1 MSAAAMTLSFDQQAH
16 AVPAPIAAPHQQ
28 RLPSGLREDFAA
40 HFGADFDN
48 IGIAPT
54 AAAPAVTANGADAVT
69 VGDDIAFGHA
79 AYQPESGWGRELIGH
94 ELAHVVQQRGG
105 TGGPPLTDPAAYE
118 HHAAARAAL
127 AGHDVPALSAAPA
140 AAQPRV
146 SMRDVGRGE
155 QSGFGRVPELMD
167 RLNHISLGLVFTL
180 THEGRFDWLTYTRI
194 LPVDLCS
201 EFDKQMMAFIDD
213 GADILMR
220 FTNRHGLLGNAAAG
234 FHWTVNI
241 DEWQPGYIDIDDLLA
256 SSDLGLSTSMVHQL
270 RERQATPNYEH
281 RIGIET
287 GPGALVTTP
296 GARAEFESAHL
307 SGLQADPGCRPSWR
321 CCGTSSPTRRSGQWI
336 FRVAGSATAV
346 ATSSARRRLRAE
358 PTPRPAFWPSRGRSS
373 CTAPTRS
380 SRPRS
385 TWPYSSVNAQ
395 RPAQRLA
402 QPPESACRDSRLPL
416 PSTPSPVN
424 LEATKRKKLGS
435 RLPPVVG

>member
-1 MSAAAMTLSFDQQAH
+1 MSGAAMTLSFDQQAH
-16 AVPAPIAAPHQQ
+16 AEPAPIAAPHQQ
-28 RLPSGLREDFAA
+28 RLPSGLRDEFAA
-40 HFGADFDN
+40 HFGADFDD

-69 VGDDIAFGHA
+69 VGDDIAFGDT
-79 AYQPESGWGRELIGH
+79 AYQPESGWGRELIAH

-105 TGGPPLTDPAAYE
+105 TGGPPLADPAAYE
-118 HHAAARAAL
+118 HQADAAARAAL

-220 FTNRHGLLGNAAAG
+220 FTNRHGLLGNPAAG
-234 FHWTVNI
+234 FHWTVEV
-241 DEWQPGYIDIDDLLA
+241 DAWQSGYVDIDDLLA

-296 GARAEFESAHL
+296 GADAEFESAHL
-307 SGLQADPGCRPSWR
+307 SGLQAELALLRDFFADPTIRAVDIQG
-321 CCGTSSPTRRSGQWI
+321 RR
-336 FRVAGSATAV
+336 FRNSRGDIIREKETAGRTN
-346 ATSSARRRLRAE
+346 ATSGILAITWEVVLHGTHEVITAEEYLALLERERA
-358 PTPRPAFWPSRGRSS
+358 AAG
-373 CTAPTRS
+373 A
-380 SRPRS
+380 
-385 TWPYSSVNAQ
+385 A
-395 RPAQRLA
+395 A
-402 QPPESACRDSRLPL
+402 
-416 PSTPSPVN
+416 
-424 LEATKRKKLGS
+424 G
-435 RLPPVVG
+435 VGVP

>member
-1 MSAAAMTLSFDQQAH
+1 MSGAAMTLSFDQQAH
-16 AVPAPIAAPHQQ
+16 AEPAPIAAPHQQ
-28 RLPSGLREDFAA
+28 RLPSGLREEFAA
-40 HFGADFDN
+40 HFGADFDD

-54 AAAPAVTANGADAVT
+54 SAAPAVTANGADAVT
-69 VGDDIAFGHA
+69 VGDDIAFGDT
-79 AYQPESGWGRELIGH
+79 AYQPESGWGRELIAH

-105 TGGPPLTDPAAYE
+105 TGGPPLTDTAAYE
-118 HHAAARAAL
+118 HQADAAARAAL

-234 FHWTVNI
+234 YHWAV
-241 DEWQPGYIDIDDLLA
+241 DVDAWQSGYVDIDDLLA

-270 RERQATPNYEH
+270 RERQATPSYEH

-296 GARAEFESAHL
+296 GADPEFEFAHL
-307 SGLQADPGCRPSWR
+307 SGLKAELALLQDFFADPMIRAVDIQGRR
-321 CCGTSSPTRRSGQWI
+321 FISSRGDIIREKET
-336 FRVAGSATAV
+336 AGRTN
-346 ATSSARRRLRAE
+346 ATSGILAITWEVVLHDTHAVITAEEYLALLERERA
-358 PTPRPAFWPSRGRSS
+358 AAG
-373 CTAPTRS
+373 A
-380 SRPRS
+380 
-385 TWPYSSVNAQ
+385 AG
-395 RPAQRLA
+395 AA
-402 QPPESACRDSRLPL
+402 AG
-416 PSTPSPVN
+416 
-424 LEATKRKKLGS
+424 AAAG
-435 RLPPVVG
+435 VVVP

>member
-1 MSAAAMTLSFDQQAH
+1 MSGAAMTLSFDQQAH
-16 AVPAPIAAPHQQ
+16 AEPAPIAAPHQQ
-28 RLPSGLREDFAA
+28 RLPSGLRDEFAA
-40 HFGADFDN
+40 HFGADFDD
-48 IGIAPT
+48 IRT
-54 AAAPAVTANGADAVT
+54 QQAAPAPAMTANGLGAVT
-69 VGDDIAFGHA
+69 VGDAIAFGDTT
-79 AYQPESGWGRELIGH
+79 YQPESGWGRELIAH

-105 TGGPPLTDPAAYE
+105 TGGPPLADPAAYE
-118 HHAAARAAL
+118 HQADAAARAAL

-220 FTNRHGLLGNAAAG
+220 FTNRHGLLGNPAAG
-234 FHWTVNI
+234 FHWTVEV
-241 DEWQPGYIDIDDLLA
+241 DAWQSGYVDIDDLLA

-270 RERQATPNYEH
+270 RERQGTPNYEH

-296 GARAEFESAHL
+296 GADAEFESAHL
-307 SGLQADPGCRPSWR
+307 SGLQAELALLRDFFADPTIRAVDIQG
-321 CCGTSSPTRRSGQWI
+321 RR
-336 FRVAGSATAV
+336 FRNSRGDIIREKETAGRTN
-346 ATSSARRRLRAE
+346 ATSGILAITWEVVLHGTHEVITAEEYLALLERERA
-358 PTPRPAFWPSRGRSS
+358 AAG
-373 CTAPTRS
+373 A
-380 SRPRS
+380 
-385 TWPYSSVNAQ
+385 A
-395 RPAQRLA
+395 A
-402 QPPESACRDSRLPL
+402 
-416 PSTPSPVN
+416 
-424 LEATKRKKLGS
+424 G
-435 RLPPVVG
+435 VGVP

>member
-1 MSAAAMTLSFDQQAH
+1 MTLSFDQQAH
-16 AVPAPIAAPHQQ
+16 AEPAAIAAPDQQ
-28 RLPSGLREDFAA
+28 RMPSGLREEFAA
-40 HFGADFDN
+40 HFGADFDD
-48 IGIAPT
+48 IGLAPT

-69 VGDDIAFGHA
+69 VGDAIAFGET
-79 AYQPESGWGRELIGH
+79 AYQPESRWGRELIAH

-105 TGGPPLTDPAAYE
+105 TGGPSLTDPAAYE
-118 HHAAARAAL
+118 QQADAAAHAAL

-194 LPVDLCS
+194 LPVELCS

-220 FTNRHGLLGNAAAG
+220 FTNRHGLLGGNGLFTHPANPDGTGPQIPNFVEVDA
-234 FHWTVNI
+234 
-241 DEWQPGYIDIDDLLA
+241 WQSGYVDIDDLLA

-270 RERQATPNYEH
+270 RERQRTPNYEH

-296 GARAEFESAHL
+296 GLDAEFQRAHL
-307 SGLQADPGCRPSWR
+307 SGLQAELALLRDFFGDPKI
-321 CCGTSSPTRRSGQWI
+321 Q
-336 FRVAGSATAV
+336 AV
-346 ATSSARRRLRAE
+346 DIQARRFRN
-358 PTPRPAFWPSRGRSS
+358 SRGDIIREKE
-373 CTAPTRS
+373 TAGRTRTTS
-380 SRPRS
+380 GILAI
-385 TWPYSSVNAQ
+385 TWEVVIHGTHQVMTAEDYLV
-395 RPAQRLA
+395 L
-402 QPPESACRDSRLPL
+402 
-416 PSTPSPVN
+416 
-424 LEATKRKKLGS
+424 LERERAAAAGAAAGGTAAG
-435 RLPPVVG
+435 VGVP

>member
-1 MSAAAMTLSFDQQAH
+1 MTLSFDQQEH
-16 AVPAPIAAPHQQ
+16 AGPAPIAAPHQQ

-40 HFGADFDN
+40 HFGADFDD

-69 VGDDIAFGHA
+69 VGDAIAFGDT
-79 AYQPESGWGRELIGH
+79 AYQPESGWGRELIAH

-105 TGGPPLTDPAAYE
+105 TGGPLLADPAAYE
-118 HHAAARAAL
+118 HQADAAARAAL

-140 AAQPRV
+140 APQPRV

-167 RLNHISLGLVFTL
+167 RLNRISLGLVFTL

-220 FTNRHGLLGNAAAG
+220 FTNRHGLLADDKGNYRSPDAG
-234 FHWTVNI
+234 GVLHPNFVEV
-241 DEWQPGYIDIDDLLA
+241 DAWQSGYVDIDDLLA

-296 GARAEFESAHL
+296 GADAEFQSAHL
-307 SGLQADPGCRPSWR
+307 SGLKAELALLQDFFADPMIRAVDIQGRR
-321 CCGTSSPTRRSGQWI
+321 FITSRGDIIREKET
-336 FRVAGSATAV
+336 AGRTN
-346 ATSSARRRLRAE
+346 ATSGILAITWEVVLHDTHAAITAEEYLALLERERAAAGAAAGASA
-358 PTPRPAFWPSRGRSS
+358 G
-373 CTAPTRS
+373 
-380 SRPRS
+380 
-385 TWPYSSVNAQ
+385 
-395 RPAQRLA
+395 
-402 QPPESACRDSRLPL
+402 
-416 PSTPSPVN
+416 
-424 LEATKRKKLGS
+424 
-435 RLPPVVG
+435 VGVP